1 MIRVLIKA
9 PSAAARAV
17 LENLLESHSAFQ
29 LAADS
34 DIEYP
39 PDVLLAEFN
48 TLADPGAREAL
59 EWANSG
65 GPVVLLL
72 RNPSDE
78 VIGEAL
84 RAGVKAVLGSS
95 ADGPKIA
102 AAIEAAAAGLIVLDA
117 VRTDAFSRL
126 PTTAAGTVSGRPVE
140 SLTSREVEV
149 LQLLASGLGNKE
161 IAVRLEISEHT
172 AKFHVASILGKL
184 GAGSRTEAVTIGI
197 RLGVIMV

>member
-9 PSAAARAV
+9 PSAAAIAD

-29 LAADS
+29 LTDNS
-34 DIEYP
+34 DIEYS

-84 RAGVKAVLGSS
+84 RAGVKAVLGSG
-95 ADGPKIA
+95 ADGTKIA
-102 AAIEAAAAGLIVLDA
+102 AAIEAAAVGLIVLDA

-126 PTTAAGTVSGRPVE
+126 HTTAAGTVSRTPVE

-149 LQLLASGLGNKE
+149 LQLLALGLGNKE

>member
-1 MIRVLIKA
+1 MICVLIKA
-9 PSAAARAV
+9 SSSSARAE
-17 LENLLESHSAFQ
+17 LENLLESHSDLR
-29 LAADS
+29 LADDS
-34 DIEYP
+34 EIEYS
-39 PDVLLAEFN
+39 PDVLLAESN

-78 VIGEAL
+78 TIGEAL
-84 RAGVKAVLGSS
+84 RAGVKAVLRSG
-95 ADGPKIA
+95 ADGTKIA

-117 VRTDAFSRL
+117 VGAETFSRL
-126 PTTAAGTVSGRPVE
+126 PAAAAGPVSERLVE
-140 SLTSREVEV
+140 PLTSREVEV

-161 IAVRLEISEHT
+161 IAVRLDISEHT